1 MPRLEPEGPDVG
13 WSWRRGEVPILCPA
27 PHPSGHP
34 WDRAILH
41 IHPAARAF
49 LGGGR
54 FDYSYKN
61 GWKKGCIKNTINHSY
76 FFFGQAKHEKPIHF
90 VIF

>member
-49 LGGGR
+49 LGGDVSIILTKMAGKR
-54 FDYSYKN
+54 VALKIQSIILIFFLVRQ
-61 GWKKGCIKNTINHSY
+61 NTRNQYIL
-76 FFFGQAKHEKPIHF
+76 
-90 VIF
+90 